1 MAGGRGR
8 AAITGGEINVVGPA
22 SPMPTPT
29 PTGET
34 INGTSGNDS
43 LVGGAGNDTIN
54 GFDGNDTIDG
64 GPGADSMVGGAGDDL
79 YFVDNPGDVIVE
91 LQNGGID
98 EARSSVSYTLP
109 DWGNNLT
116 LTGSAVSGTGHAVE
130 NLITRHRA
138 AHTRT
143 RGA

>member
-1 MAGGRGR
+1 MATLER
-8 AAITGGEINVVGPA
+8 APTVAAGEFSVFD
-22 SPMPTPT
+22 SSTPT
-29 PTGET
+29 TTARPAGTL

-64 GPGADSMVGGAGDDL
+64 GAGADSMVGGAGDDL

-98 EARSSVSYTLP
+98 EARSSLSYTLP
-109 DWGNNLT
+109 DWVNNLP